1 MGVGRICWEVLLSLL
16 VAARCQDGEEADV
29 SKVQEVIPLPADH
42 LHQPCLQD
50 CNSSGWCAWCGEK
63 KACCEAGKGP
73 EECVGADAYFQ
84 GHKCVS
90 PTQQALEKVGVVDFT
105 FDMDGVYFAAVLAKP
120 DFREH
125 LIEHL
130 KTWVSHLLLYTVQPQ
145 HVGVVLSRG
154 DASRTRVSLKV
165 MVPNAGRAG
174 VILAE
179 NRFCRASGQAQIR
192 GDAQNFDGLKY
203 GDAESTT
210 WVTMVNRKVAGQP
223 CGQEAHHPWWSRKK
237 LLSLVRPSVWPYVL
251 AGFLAGACAT
261 CAVISIC
268 YEHCRLKPPKAF
280 ARRLPEG
287 GQPVAMPQTARE
299 EAPLLKQCPQAA
311 FPPGAFGGGFCPS
324 GPGGFSPSQNLS
336 SRTYLPAAYM
346 RPP

>member
-1 MGVGRICWEVLLSLL
+1 
-16 VAARCQDGEEADV
+16 
-29 SKVQEVIPLPADH
+29 
-42 LHQPCLQD
+42 
-50 CNSSGWCAWCGEK
+50 
-63 KACCEAGKGP
+63 
-73 EECVGADAYFQ
+73 
-84 GHKCVS
+84 
-90 PTQQALEKVGVVDFT
+90 
-105 FDMDGVYFAAVLAKP
+105 MDGVYFAAVLAKP

-223 CGQEAHHPWWSRKK
+223 CARRRIIHGGQERSCCPWYG
-237 LLSLVRPSVWPYVL
+237 LLSGPMCWLASWQESLRHLRGHQHLLRALPFEATEGVCPETPGRRATCDAANREGRGAAAEAVPAGRLPTWSLWRRVLSVW
-251 AGFLAGACAT
+251 T
-261 CAVISIC
+261 R
-268 YEHCRLKPPKAF
+268 RLLSVTEPLLPHVF
-280 ARRLPEG
+280 ARLGPRSRR
-287 GQPVAMPQTARE
+287 VH
-299 EAPLLKQCPQAA
+299 EAALRC
-311 FPPGAFGGGFCPS
+311 
-324 GPGGFSPSQNLS
+324 
-336 SRTYLPAAYM
+336 
-346 RPP
+346 